1 MSQKNET
8 IPLILALII
17 TLALLGGG
25 YWWFTKSGGIQ
36 GLIGGSNN
44 ENLDPTNNQP
54 VTTNSSPDAPTNEF
68 TAPNNVP
75 AGTTIRIEGSTS
87 MVQINQALKN
97 SFEQQF
103 PNTRIV
109 TLAGGTEKGIEA
121 VRSGSAD
128 LAAIS
133 RPLTPQEKSTG
144 LTAVPVAQDAIA
156 IVVGIANPLRGGLT
170 QEQVVKIFQGQI
182 TDWSAVG
189 RTASGTIQVINRP
202 PVSGTRQAFQE
213 LVLKGGN
220 FGNGAN
226 FTTLDRDATTP
237 LFQALGENGIGYATY
252 AQAANQSTV
261 QVVPVDGITP
271 QAVNY
276 PYQRNLAYVYQQPA
290 SPQVQAFL
298 GFANSQPGQQAIA
311 EAN

>member
-36 GLIGGSNN
+36 GLISGNNNGNVDPAINPPENSNN
-44 ENLDPTNNQP
+44 STDT
-54 VTTNSSPDAPTNEF
+54 PTNEF
-68 TAPNNVP
+68 TPPDNVP

-103 PNTRIV
+103 GNTRVI

-121 VRSGSAD
+121 VQSGSVD

-133 RPLTPQEKSTG
+133 RALTPQEQGTG
-144 LTAVPVAQDAIA
+144 LAAVTVAQDAIA
-156 IVVGIANPLRGGLT
+156 IVAGITNPLRGSLT
-170 QEQVVKIFQGQI
+170 QQQVVQIFQGQI

-189 RTASGTIQVINRP
+189 RRTSGTIQVINRP
-202 PVSGTRQAFQE
+202 SVSGTRQAFQE
-213 LVLKGGN
+213 LVLNKGN
-220 FGNGAN
+220 FGNSAN

-237 LFQALGENGIGYATY
+237 LFRALGENGIGYATY
-252 AQAANQSTV
+252 TQAANQSTV
-261 QVVPVDGITP
+261 QVIPIDGLTP
-271 QAVNY
+271 QAGNY
-276 PYQRNLAYVYQQPA
+276 PYRRNLAYVYQQPA
-290 SPQVQAFL
+290 SPEVQAFL
-298 GFANSQPGQQAIA
+298 GFVNSQSGKEAIA
-311 EAN
+311 SVK